1 MDSKNKKIQ
10 SEKRLPG
17 LLFLLILIIS
27 ACAVTPQ
34 DKTSYHLTI
43 IGTADLQGALEPDS
57 TAPNQ
62 DADSET
68 SPIVGG
74 IARLATMIKTV
85 KAETGGPVAVVSS
98 GDDLMN
104 RYFHTFKGKAIFQLM
119 SEAGYEIYAFG
130 NHEFDKGPQV
140 LAEALRKTQWQSV
153 CTDLNVENTPL
164 EDLCRPWLIKDYN
177 GLKVGFF
184 SLMTENFPLVTSGR
198 EVTLAR
204 QNIAA
209 AQWAVSQLQAR
220 DVQIIVALTHIG
232 FKQDQRLA
240 QTVEG
245 IDIIFGGHSHD
256 YIPKMA
262 RVGQTIVVNGGEK
275 GAYLVRLDLTFNAYG
290 AFDRD
295 GVRYALL
302 PVTAAVSPDKEIE
315 ERLKEY
321 QNSFP
326 AEIVLGHTET
336 AWNLTKGAL
345 RRGEAA
351 VCNLVNDLMRAKFNA
366 DIVLNNA
373 GAFRGG
379 KKYPPG
385 PVTDKMLK
393 EIDEFSNY
401 AYMLDIEGRHLK
413 AILERSAASFD
424 EGGFLHPA
432 GIRYT
437 VDLRLT
443 AQKIDHNASKELNVT
458 RTGNRVHAI
467 RILNANGQWQPLE
480 ADKIYRVLS
489 NSYLVNQ
496 QGDGYFWF
504 KRYGRNLE
512 NTYSTFYSILAEFIG
527 NKGVLNPGKSDQRI
541 TVKIGS
547 NLE

>member
-1 MDSKNKKIQ
+1 MNSKSNKKQ
-10 SEKRLPG
+10 SEKRLAG
-17 LLFLLILIIS
+17 LLFLLILFIN

-43 IGTADLQGALEPDS
+43 IGTADLQGALEPAKI
-57 TAPNQ
+57 APDRN
-62 DADSET
+62 AASKT

-85 KAETGGPVAVVSS
+85 KAETDGPVAVVSS

-104 RYFHTFKGKAIFQLM
+104 RYFHTFKGKAVFQLM

-140 LAEALRKTQWQSV
+140 LAEALGKTQWQTL

-164 EDLCRPWLIKDYN
+164 EGLCRPWFVKDYK
-177 GLKVGFF
+177 GLKAGFF
-184 SLMTENFPLVTSGR
+184 SLMTEDFPFVTSGR
-198 EVTLAR
+198 EVTLSKP
-204 QNIAA
+204 NIAA
-209 AQWAVSQLQAR
+209 ARWAVSQLQAR
-220 DVQIIVALTHIG
+220 DVQLIVALTHIG
-232 FKQDQRLA
+232 FEQDQRLA
-240 QTVEG
+240 QAVEG

-262 RVGQTIVVNGGEK
+262 KVGQTVIVNGGEK
-275 GAYLVRLDLTFNAYG
+275 GAYLVRLGLTFNADG
-290 AFDRD
+290 TFDRD
-295 GVRYALL
+295 NVCYALL
-302 PVTAAVSPDKEIE
+302 PVTAAVSPDPEIE
-315 ERLKEY
+315 ARLKEY
-321 QNSFP
+321 QKSFP
-326 AEIVLGHTET
+326 AEIVLGQTET
-336 AWNLTKGAL
+336 EWNLTKDAV
-345 RRGEAA
+345 RRGEAT
-351 VCNLVNDLMRAKFNA
+351 VCNLVNDLMRAKFHA

-379 KKYPPG
+379 RKYPPG
-385 PVTDKMLK
+385 AVTDKMLK

-413 AILERSAASFD
+413 AVLERSAASFD

-458 RTGNRVHAI
+458 RTGNRVNAI
-467 RILNANGQWQPLE
+467 HTLDADGQWQPLK
-480 ADKIYRVLS
+480 ADKTYRVLS

-504 KRYGRNLE
+504 KRYGRNLK
-512 NTYSTFYSILAEFIG
+512 NTYSTFYSIMAEFIG
-527 NKGVLNPGKSDQRI
+527 NKGILNLGKADQRI
-541 TVKIGS
+541 VVIEK
-547 NLE
+547 

>member
-1 MDSKNKKIQ
+1 MDPKSKKKQSKN
-10 SEKRLPG
+10 RLSG
-17 LLFLLILIIS
+17 LLLLLFLIIN
-27 ACAVTPQ
+27 ACADAPQ

-43 IGTADLQGALEPDS
+43 IGTADLQGALEPAS
-57 TAPNQ
+57 TVTNQ
-62 DADSET
+62 NVASTT

-74 IARLATMIKTV
+74 IARLATMIKTI
-85 KAETGGPVAVVSS
+85 KAETDGPVAVVSS

-104 RYFHTFKGKAIFQLM
+104 RYFHTFKGKAVFQLM

-140 LAEALRKTQWQSV
+140 LAEALRKTQWQTL
-153 CTDLNVENTPL
+153 CTDLNVLNTPL
-164 EDLCRPWLIKDYN
+164 EGLCRPWLIKDYK
-177 GLKVGFF
+177 GLKAGFF
-184 SLMTENFPLVTSGR
+184 SLMTEDFPFVTSGK
-198 EVTLAR
+198 EVKLTK

-220 DVQIIVALTHIG
+220 DVQLIVAMTHIG
-232 FKQDQRLA
+232 FGHDHRLA
-240 QTVEG
+240 QAVEG
-245 IDIIFGGHSHD
+245 IDVIFGGHSHD
-256 YIPKMA
+256 YTPKMVK
-262 RVGQTIVVNGGEK
+262 VGETIIVNGGEK
-275 GAYLVRLDLTFNAYG
+275 GAYLVRLGLTFNADG
-290 AFDRD
+290 AFDLD
-295 GVRYALL
+295 NVGYALL
-302 PVTAAVSPDKEIE
+302 PVTAAVFPDPEIKA
-315 ERLKEY
+315 RLKEY
-321 QNSFP
+321 QKSFP
-326 AEIVLGHTET
+326 AEIVLGQTET
-336 AWNLTKGAL
+336 EWNLTKDAV

-401 AYMLDIEGRHLK
+401 AYMLDIEGRHIK

-458 RTGNRVHAI
+458 RTGNRVSAI
-467 RILNANGQWQPLE
+467 RIPDANGQWRPLE

-504 KRYGRNLE
+504 KRYGRNLK
-512 NTYSTFYSILAEFIG
+512 NTYSTFYSIMAEFIG
-527 NKGVLNPGKSDQRI
+527 NKGILNPGKSDQRI
-541 TVKIGS
+541 IVIEK
-547 NLE
+547 